1 MNVFFRAGELLPNF
15 KIPSAYSALLSVLCF
30 SMFSLSA
37 QTPRKDSGADGL
49 IPIAAINVG
58 DRVPEDFYTRQYKVY
73 ADGNPIITDLTQ
85 LKGKLVILDF
95 WASWCGMCL
104 TQMPKGEKLSQRY
117 ADTLAI
123 VLVNTKHRRDD
134 LSKIRKTYNE
144 TLSQIGGSTLS
155 TVFDD
160 EYLIRLFPHASIPRY
175 VWISPRGTVLAI
187 TGYTFVNNKQIDG
200 VIDLLRGQGNYE

>member
-1 MNVFFRAGELLPNF
+1 MKSTLYNLYKAFKSKRARAILLC
-15 KIPSAYSALLSVLCF
+15 LV

-37 QTPRKDSGADGL
+37 QTPRKDSGANGL
-49 IPIAAINVG
+49 PAVAAINVG

-73 ADGNPIITDLTQ
+73 MNGKAVNTDLKH
-85 LKGKLVILDF
+85 LKGKLIILDF

-104 TQMPKGEKLSQRY
+104 TQMPKGEKLGQRY
-117 ADTLAI
+117 VDTLAM
-123 VLVNTKHRRDD
+123 VLVNTRHRRDD
-134 LSKIRKTYNE
+134 LQKIKKTYIE
-144 TLSQIGGSTLS
+144 TLARIGGSALP
-155 TVFDD
+155 TVYDD

-187 TGYTFVNNKQIDG
+187 TGHTFVNKEQIDD

>member
-1 MNVFFRAGELLPNF
+1 MKSTLYNLYKAFKSKRARAILLC
-15 KIPSAYSALLSVLCF
+15 LV

-37 QTPRKDSGADGL
+37 QTPRKDSGANGL
-49 IPIAAINVG
+49 PTVAPINVG

-73 ADGNPIITDLTQ
+73 TNGTAITTDLKH
-85 LKGKLVILDF
+85 LKGKLIILDF
-95 WASWCGMCL
+95 WATWCGMCL

-117 ADTLAI
+117 ADTLAM

-134 LSKIRKTYNE
+134 LQKIKKTYNE
-144 TLSQIGGSTLS
+144 TLSRIGGNLLP
-155 TVFDD
+155 TVYDD

-187 TGYTFVNNKQIDG
+187 TGHTFVNKEQIDN

>member
-1 MNVFFRAGELLPNF
+1 MKSTLSNLYKAFKSKRARAILLF
-15 KIPSAYSALLSVLCF
+15 LV

-37 QTPRKDSGADGL
+37 QTPRKDSGANGL
-49 IPIAAINVG
+49 PAVAAINVG
-58 DRVPEDFYTRQYKVY
+58 DRVPEDFYTRNYKIY
-73 ADGNPIITDLTQ
+73 TNGKATTTDLKH

-104 TQMPKGEKLSQRY
+104 TQMPKGEKLSQQY
-117 ADTLAI
+117 VDTLAM
-123 VLVNTKHRRDD
+123 VLVNTRHRRDD
-134 LSKIRKTYNE
+134 LQKIKKTYNE
-144 TLSQIGGSTLS
+144 TLSRIGGSSLP
-155 TVFDD
+155 TVYDD

-187 TGYTFVNNKQIDG
+187 TGHTFVNKEQIHD

>member
-1 MNVFFRAGELLPNF
+1 MMKTILYNLHKAFKSKRARATLLC
-15 KIPSAYSALLSVLCF
+15 LV

-37 QTPRKDSGADGL
+37 QTPRKDSGANGL
-49 IPIAAINVG
+49 PAVAPINVG

-73 ADGNPIITDLTQ
+73 TNGKATTTDLKH

-104 TQMPKGEKLSQRY
+104 TQMPKAEKLSQRY
-117 ADTLAI
+117 ADTLAM

-134 LSKIRKTYNE
+134 LQKIKKTYIE
-144 TLSQIGGSTLS
+144 TLSRIGGNLLP
-155 TVFDD
+155 TVYDD

-175 VWISPRGTVLAI
+175 VWISPRGNVLAI
-187 TGYTFVNNKQIDG
+187 TGHTFVNKEQIDN

>member
-1 MNVFFRAGELLPNF
+1 
-15 KIPSAYSALLSVLCF
+15 
-30 SMFSLSA
+30 MFSLSA
-37 QTPRKDSGADGL
+37 QTPRKDSGANGL
-49 IPIAAINVG
+49 PAVAAINVG

-73 ADGNPIITDLTQ
+73 TNGKAVTTDLKH

-123 VLVNTKHRRDD
+123 VLVNTRHRRDD
-134 LSKIRKTYNE
+134 LQKIKKTYIE
-144 TLSQIGGSTLS
+144 TLSRIGGSSLP
-155 TVFDD
+155 TVYDD

-187 TGYTFVNNKQIDG
+187 TGHTFVNKELIDN

>member
-1 MNVFFRAGELLPNF
+1 MKTILYNLHKAFKSKRARAILLC
-15 KIPSAYSALLSVLCF
+15 LV

-49 IPIAAINVG
+49 PAIAAINVG
-58 DRVPEDFYTRQYKVY
+58 DRVPEDFYTRNYKIYTNGKAV
-73 ADGNPIITDLTQ
+73 NIDLKH
-85 LKGKLVILDF
+85 LKGKLIILDF

-117 ADTLAI
+117 ADTLAMI
-123 VLVNTKHRRDD
+123 LVNTRHRRDD
-134 LSKIRKTYNE
+134 LQKIKKTYNE
-144 TLSQIGGSTLS
+144 TLSRIGGGSLP
-155 TVFDD
+155 TVYDD

-187 TGYTFVNNKQIDG
+187 TGHTFVNKEQIDD

>member
-1 MNVFFRAGELLPNF
+1 MKSILYNLYKAFKSKRARAILLC
-15 KIPSAYSALLSVLCF
+15 LV

-49 IPIAAINVG
+49 PAVTAINVG

-73 ADGNPIITDLTQ
+73 ADGKSITTDLKQ

-104 TQMPKGEKLSQRY
+104 TQIPKGEKLSQLY
-117 ADTLAI
+117 ADTLAM

-134 LSKIRKTYNE
+134 LQKIKKTYIE
-144 TLSQIGGSTLS
+144 TLSRIGGNSLS
-155 TVFDD
+155 TVYDD

-187 TGYTFVNNKQIDG
+187 TGHTFVNKEQINN

>member
-1 MNVFFRAGELLPNF
+1 MMKTILYNLYKAFKSKRARAILLC
-15 KIPSAYSALLSVLCF
+15 LV

-49 IPIAAINVG
+49 SAVAPIKVG

-73 ADGNPIITDLTQ
+73 TNGKTTTTDLKH

-117 ADTLAI
+117 ADTLAM

-134 LSKIRKTYNE
+134 LQKIKKTYIE
-144 TLSQIGGSTLS
+144 TLSRIGGNLLP
-155 TVFDD
+155 TVYDD

-187 TGYTFVNNKQIDG
+187 TGHTFVNKEQIDN
-200 VIDLLRGQGNYE
+200 VIDLLRGQGIYE

>member
-1 MNVFFRAGELLPNF
+1 MLLC
-15 KIPSAYSALLSVLCF
+15 LV

-37 QTPRKDSGADGL
+37 QTPRKDSGANGL
-49 IPIAAINVG
+49 PAVAAINVG

-73 ADGNPIITDLTQ
+73 MNGKATTTDLKH
-85 LKGKLVILDF
+85 LKGKLIILDF

-117 ADTLAI
+117 ADTLAMI
-123 VLVNTKHRRDD
+123 LVNTRHRRDD
-134 LSKIRKTYNE
+134 LQKIKKTYNE
-144 TLSQIGGSTLS
+144 TLSRIGGSSLP
-155 TVFDD
+155 TVYDD
-160 EYLIRLFPHASIPRY
+160 EYLIHLFPHASIPRY

-187 TGYTFVNNKQIDG
+187 TGHTFVNKEQIDD

>member
-1 MNVFFRAGELLPNF
+1 MKSILYNLYKVSKSKRARAILLC
-15 KIPSAYSALLSVLCF
+15 LV

-49 IPIAAINVG
+49 HEVAAINVG
-58 DRVPEDFYTRQYKVY
+58 DRVPEDFYTRKYKVY
-73 ADGNPIITDLTQ
+73 TNGKAVITDLKH

-117 ADTLAI
+117 ADTLAMI
-123 VLVNTKHRRDD
+123 LVNTRHRRDD
-134 LSKIRKTYNE
+134 LQKIKKTYNE
-144 TLSQIGGSTLS
+144 TLSRIGGSALP
-155 TVFDD
+155 TVYDD

-187 TGYTFVNNKQIDG
+187 TGHTFVNKEQIDN

>member
-1 MNVFFRAGELLPNF
+1 MNSTLYNLYMAFKSKRARAILLC
-15 KIPSAYSALLSVLCF
+15 LV
-30 SMFSLSA
+30 SMLSLSA

-49 IPIAAINVG
+49 PAVAAINVG

-73 ADGNPIITDLTQ
+73 MNGKATTTDLKH
-85 LKGKLVILDF
+85 LKGKLIILDF

-117 ADTLAI
+117 ADTLAMI
-123 VLVNTKHRRDD
+123 LVNTRHRRDD
-134 LSKIRKTYNE
+134 LQKIKKTYNE
-144 TLSQIGGSTLS
+144 TLSRIGGSSLP
-155 TVFDD
+155 TVYDD

-187 TGYTFVNNKQIDG
+187 TGHTFVNKEQIDD

>member
-1 MNVFFRAGELLPNF
+1 MKSILYNYNLYKAFKSKRARAILLC
-15 KIPSAYSALLSVLCF
+15 LV

-49 IPIAAINVG
+49 PAVAAINVG
-58 DRVPEDFYTRQYKVY
+58 DRVPEDVYTRQYKVY
-73 ADGNPIITDLTQ
+73 TNGKAVTTDLKH

-123 VLVNTKHRRDD
+123 VLVNTRHRRDD
-134 LSKIRKTYNE
+134 LQKIKKTYNE
-144 TLSQIGGSTLS
+144 TLSRIGGNLLP
-155 TVFDD
+155 TVYDD

-187 TGYTFVNNKQIDG
+187 TGHTYVNKEQIDN
-200 VIDLLRGQGNYE
+200 VIDLLRGQGNYD

>member
-1 MNVFFRAGELLPNF
+1 MKTILYNLHKAFKSKRARATLLC
-15 KIPSAYSALLSVLCF
+15 LV

-37 QTPRKDSGADGL
+37 QTPRKDSGADGPPAVA
-49 IPIAAINVG
+49 PIKVG

-73 ADGNPIITDLTQ
+73 TNGKTTTTDLKH

-104 TQMPKGEKLSQRY
+104 TQMPKAEKLSQRY
-117 ADTLAI
+117 ADTLSI
-123 VLVNTKHRRDD
+123 VLVNTKNRRDD
-134 LSKIRKTYNE
+134 LNKIEKTYNE
-144 TLSQIGGSTLS
+144 TLSRIGGSSLP
-155 TVFDD
+155 TVYDD

-175 VWISPRGTVLAI
+175 IWISPRGIVLAI
-187 TGYTFVNNKQIDG
+187 TGHTFVNEKQIDD